1 MSVED
6 ALKDRLLKLEMAL
19 EDERASYD
27 VAVEQMQAEIVG
39 LRSSLDSEVQKRQK
53 LEQQQGGMSRRQST
67 FKRRNSKTSS
77 GMTTPESAPS
87 PARNSI
93 TSRRS
98 KADLTEADATRALI
112 DTVRSLVT
120 PASAYARARASSTT
134 AAAPASAGE
143 AASLREELDAVYR
156 VIHEVA
162 SLID

>member
-1 MSVED
+1 
-6 ALKDRLLKLEMAL
+6 
-19 EDERASYD
+19 
-27 VAVEQMQAEIVG
+27 
-39 LRSSLDSEVQKRQK
+39 
-53 LEQQQGGMSRRQST
+53 
-67 FKRRNSKTSS
+67 
-77 GMTTPESAPS
+77 MTTPESVPS